1 MRLPLSG
8 CAASPSLSTR
18 EGDDTLAAGRPLLG
32 VPELGRSSLVGRG
45 LCISVGGA

>member
-8 CAASPSLSTR
+8 CAASPSLATR

-32 VPELGRSSLVGRG
+32 VPELGSSGLVGRG
-45 LCISVGGA
+45 LCISVRGA